1 MGKVILDAI
10 NHIKNICK
18 RKLSL
23 DTILQRINKI
33 SPTNS
38 DNEAL
43 RSELGKMIFKGLID
57 QNYRILNK
65 EISQANIEPCPDK
78 VSFTIDGSTE
88 DKTKIDF
95 YETSSLISAQD
106 TPVAKANL
114 DLDSHNKTDSP
125 TTNANPDASLTFVGT
140 QDTPVIKF

>member
-57 QNYRILNK
+57 QN
-65 EISQANIEPCPDK
+65 
-78 VSFTIDGSTE
+78 
-88 DKTKIDF
+88 
-95 YETSSLISAQD
+95 
-106 TPVAKANL
+106 
-114 DLDSHNKTDSP
+114 
-125 TTNANPDASLTFVGT
+125 
-140 QDTPVIKF
+140 